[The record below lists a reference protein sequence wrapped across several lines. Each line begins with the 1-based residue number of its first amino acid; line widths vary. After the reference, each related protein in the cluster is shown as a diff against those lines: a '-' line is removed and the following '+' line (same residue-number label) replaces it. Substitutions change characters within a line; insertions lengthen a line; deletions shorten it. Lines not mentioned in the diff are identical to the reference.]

1 MPPTNGPEPAA
12 DARERDRYGRA
23 AVWVVLG
30 VTLVVSAGVYALKA
44 AEERSA
50 IIRWLHQVEELKK
63 GVNIWD
69 IYMFPNPP
77 IFPLTLYPLTYMH
90 PVAASMVWYALKSG
104 LVVLSVLFC
113 FRMAR
118 PPGDP
123 RPVPSWAQFAVLL
136 LSFRPILSDL
146 HHGNN
151 NIVILFLVVG
161 SLYAWRR
168 GYDVLAGLALALAIT
183 YKVTPALFV
192 PYFMYKRSWRVV
204 GSTMLGIGLFLVVVP
219 GAILGPEFNGQCLHM
234 WWHRMLRPF
243 VVKDEVGAHEIN
255 QSLAGVLMRFFTE
268 QKGHGRYVP
277 ESGLNLLSLD
287 PGLVVGA
294 IKVLSVALVGLLAAF
309 CRTDARRRDDPR
321 LFGEFCLVVLTML
334 FVSERSWKHH
344 YVTVLLPYTYLVF
357 QLWAVPTTRRTR
369 WAIVGWLAA
378 SSLFM
383 LTTSSDIG
391 ELVAGEDGHE
401 VALYYGMFFWA
412 GVALYIP
419 TAILLRRS
427 LKVEQA
433 PAAIEGLSGPH
444 QAQRTRQ
451 ATPSEP

>member
-1 MPPTNGPEPAA
+1 
-12 DARERDRYGRA
+12 
-23 AVWVVLG
+23 
-30 VTLVVSAGVYALKA
+30 
-44 AEERSA
+44 
-50 IIRWLHQVEELKK
+50 
-63 GVNIWD
+63 
-69 IYMFPNPP
+69 
-77 IFPLTLYPLTYMH
+77 MH
-90 PVAASMVWYALKSG
+90 PVAASMVWYALKAG

-113 FRMAR
+113 FRMAK

-161 SLYAWRR
+161 VALRLAAGVRR
-168 GYDVLAGLALALAIT
+168 AGRAGAGAGDHLQGDAGPVRPLFHVQTFVAGRRARRCSGSACSWWSCRAL
-183 YKVTPALFV
+183 
-192 PYFMYKRSWRVV
+192 
-204 GSTMLGIGLFLVVVP
+204 
-219 GAILGPEFNGQCLHM
+219 ILGPEFNGQCLHM

-243 VVKDEVGAHEIN
+243 VMESEVGDHEIN
-255 QSLAGVLMRFFTE
+255 QSMAGVLMRFLTE
-268 QKGHGRYVP
+268 QKGDGRYVP
-277 ESGLNLLSLD
+277 ESGLNLMALNPD
-287 PGLVVGA
+287 LVVAA
-294 IKVLSVALVGLLAAF
+294 IKVLSVGLVGLLGLL

-357 QLWAVPTTRRTR
+357 RLWAYPTPRWGRR
-369 WAIVGWLAA
+369 AIVGCLAA
-378 SSLFM
+378 SALFM

-391 ELVAGEDGHE
+391 DLVAGADGHK

-412 GVALYIP
+412 GVALYVP

-427 LKVEQA
+427 LGGD
-433 PAAIEGLSGPH
+433 AARFV
-444 QAQRTRQ
+444 ADRR
-451 ATPSEP
+451 A